1 MLISTIFAK
10 RKLAMGVIA
19 LTLIALTL
27 APEIVSRRSLIT
39 LVTVLMYVILTL
51 SWTMFSGPTRYVS
64 LATAALFGAG
74 VYTAAA
80 FEGSLSLPL
89 VILIGALLSFG
100 LALLIGVLTLRLR
113 GVYFILFTF
122 GVSALARNVVQ
133 YWEARVSLTVGRH
146 VPGVPNETLYYYALA
161 IFALTL
167 VAAFLL
173 RDSSLGM
180 ALAGI
185 GENEDAAEHIGI
197 NVTRAKVLTFAGSA
211 VLMGA
216 IGAVMAYRFRYIEPA
231 IAFNP
236 LISFLPVLMAIFGGT
251 TRLWGPILGA
261 VVFTLL
267 QERLITRYP
276 YAYLLLFGLTL
287 IAVIAYLPGGLAE
300 LAEREY
306 YKLKGKYL
314 FRKMWLTMKYREWR
328 DRRAWRDT

>member
-1 MLISTIFAK
+1 MLTSTLFAK

-19 LTLIALTL
+19 ATLVALLL
-27 APEIVSRRSLIT
+27 APQIVSRRSIVTLI
-39 LVTVLMYVILTL
+39 TVLMYVILTL
-51 SWTMFSGPTRYVS
+51 SWTMFSGPTRLVS
-64 LATAALFGAG
+64 LATAALFGVG
-74 VYTAAA
+74 VYTSAAV
-80 FEGSLSLPL
+80 EGMLPL
-89 VILIGALLSFG
+89 PVIVGIGALLSFA

-122 GVSALARNVVQ
+122 GVSALVRNVVQ

-146 VPGVPNETLYYYALA
+146 VPGVDNETLFYYVLA

-167 VAAFLL
+167 LSAFLL
-173 RDSSLGM
+173 RDTSLGM

-185 GENEDAAEHIGI
+185 GDNEHAAEHIGI
-197 NVTRAKVLTFAGSA
+197 DVTRAKVLTFAGSA
-211 VLMGA
+211 VFMGA
-216 IGAVMAYRFRYIEPA
+216 IGAVMASRFRYIEPA

-251 TRLWGPILGA
+251 SRLWGPILGA
-261 VVFTLL
+261 VIFTLL
-267 QERLITRYP
+267 QELLITQYP
-276 YAYLLLFGLTL
+276 YVYLLLFGLTL

-300 LAEREY
+300 LTEREY
-306 YKLKGKYL
+306 YRLKGRYL